1 MGGLAANNA
10 AEASPPAARKG
21 RRQDQPLDCR
31 GLAPDKKGAARRGAH
46 LVLIDESGAMMAPLV
61 RRSLAP
67 RGQTPVIEQRAS
79 HRDRV
84 SLVAALSL
92 SPKRRHIGL
101 HFRTLPRDYV
111 NQERTAE
118 FLRQLLRQLRHEV
131 VVVWDRGNMHRGWA
145 IRDVLQRFPRLKLE
159 PLPPYA
165 PELNPVEFL
174 WNHLKYGK
182 LANYAP
188 KDVPELNTRLRR
200 YLRQA
205 KKSTARLQ
213 SLYESAQLPFW

>member
-1 MGGLAANNA
+1 MD
-10 AEASPPAARKG
+10 EA
-21 RRQDQPLDCR
+21 
-31 GLAPDKKGAARRGAH
+31 
-46 LVLIDESGAMMAPLV
+46 GAMLAPLV

-67 RGQTPVIEQRAS
+67 SGQTPVIEQRAS

-84 SLVAALSL
+84 SMIAGLSL

-101 HFRTLPRDYV
+101 HFRTLPRDYA

-118 FLRQLLRQLRHEV
+118 FLRQLMRHLRREV
-131 VVVWDRGNMHRGWA
+131 VVVWDRGNMHRGPA
-145 IRDVLQRFPRLKLE
+145 VRDVLQRFPRLNVE
-159 PLPPYA
+159 WLPPYA

-188 KDVPELNTRLRR
+188 ADVPELNTRLRR
-200 YLRQA
+200 HLHQA
-205 KKSTARLQ
+205 KKSPTRLQ
-213 SLYESAQLPFW
+213 TFYESARLPFW

>member
-1 MGGLAANNA
+1 
-10 AEASPPAARKG
+10 
-21 RRQDQPLDCR
+21 
-31 GLAPDKKGAARRGAH
+31 
-46 LVLIDESGAMMAPLV
+46 MMAPLV

-84 SLVAALSL
+84 SLIAALSL
-92 SPKRRHIGL
+92 SPKRRQIGL

-118 FLRQLLRQLRHEV
+118 FLRQLMRQLRRQV

-145 IRDVLQRFPRLKLE
+145 IRQVLQRFPRLKVE
-159 PLPPYA
+159 SLPPYA
-165 PELNPVEFL
+165 PELNPVEHL
-174 WNHLKYGK
+174 WNHLKYAK

-188 KDVPELNTRLRR
+188 TDVPELNTRLRR
-200 YLRQA
+200 HLRQA
-205 KKSTARLQ
+205 KRSPTRLQ
-213 SLYESAQLPFW
+213 SFYDSTPLPFW

>member
-1 MGGLAANNA
+1 ML
-10 AEASPPAARKG
+10 
-21 RRQDQPLDCR
+21 
-31 GLAPDKKGAARRGAH
+31 
-46 LVLIDESGAMMAPLV
+46 APLV

-84 SLVAALSL
+84 SLIAALSL

-101 HFRTLPRDYV
+101 HFRTLPGQYA

-118 FLRQLLRQLRHEV
+118 FLRQLMRHLRHEV
-131 VVVWDRGNMHRGWA
+131 VVVWDRGTMHRGWA
-145 IRDVLQRFPRLKLE
+145 IRDVLQRFPRLRIE
-159 PLPPYA
+159 SLPPYA
-165 PELNPVEFL
+165 PELNPVEYL

-188 KDVPELNTRLRR
+188 RNVRELNTRLRR
-200 YLRQA
+200 HLRQA
-205 KKSTARLQ
+205 KKSRTRLESFYQ
-213 SLYESAQLPFW
+213 STPLPFW

>member
-1 MGGLAANNA
+1 ML
-10 AEASPPAARKG
+10 
-21 RRQDQPLDCR
+21 
-31 GLAPDKKGAARRGAH
+31 
-46 LVLIDESGAMMAPLV
+46 APLV

-84 SLVAALSL
+84 SLIAALSL

-101 HFRTLPRDYV
+101 HFRTLSQDYV

-118 FLRQLLRQLRHEV
+118 FLRQLMRHLRGEV

-159 PLPPYA
+159 SLPSYA
-165 PELNPVEFL
+165 PELNPVEYL
-174 WNHLKYGK
+174 WTHLKYGK

-188 KDVPELNTRLRR
+188 RDVPELDTRLRR
-200 YLRQA
+200 HLRQA
-205 KKSTARLQ
+205 KKSRKRL
-213 SLYESAQLPFW
+213 ESFYNSSPLPFW